1 MDIKRRHIGIVINS
15 MYKGFLL
22 SVAKILATE
31 HQVWIIARD
40 RFVRALAVKL
50 VPELEKQVI
59 VKEEFK
65 PKVTDILKEAVI
77 REKKYGEYFSMLI
90 SLDRGLGQGYLFN
103 AEKHPHVI
111 KSTWPHKRKIREILN
126 EFLFYEHVFEKC
138 GFDLVVGYD
147 RPIIFDL
154 ISRYHM
160 KKYLSIGI
168 GRRSDIHIWL
178 ENYFEEKEEYTRL
191 IKEKLND
198 KIDDNSNIEYKLYDH
213 FVKTKEELSYIYKY
227 SYAIRQSLYIIM
239 HQTYARLRGLHKKDG
254 YVFCGWVPTLFRA
267 VRNYRYLLKLGRRP
281 NELEGHRLVFFALH
295 QEPEISLL
303 NISPEFNNSMELISW
318 VSKSLP
324 ADTLLV
330 VKENPWAFG
339 VRPKSYY
346 YRLAKIPNLVWA
358 QPDISFLEW
367 IKWIK
372 NSSLVAA
379 ISGTVGFEAVYY
391 NKPVLSFGKHQII
404 NYLPTVR
411 YVNNFFDTRKSIE
424 KLLNL
429 NPEDKIFNI
438 SKHALHEAQLEAGFR
453 MPGFPKIDNSSE
465 LHLDLAQIAVDRL
478 YQEYSDF
485 FS

>member
-1 MDIKRRHIGIVINS
+1 MDIKRRNIGIVINS

-40 RFVRALAVKL
+40 RFVRELAFKL
-50 VPELEKQVI
+50 VPELEKQII
-59 VKEEFK
+59 VKEQFK
-65 PKVTDILKEAVI
+65 PKVTDTIKEAVI
-77 REKKYGEYFSMLI
+77 REKKYGETFSMLM

-111 KSTWPHKRKIREILN
+111 KSTWPHKIKIRSILN
-126 EFLFYEHVFEKC
+126 EFLFYEYVFEKC
-138 GFDLVVGYD
+138 GFDLVVGFD
-147 RPIIFDL
+147 RPVIFDL
-154 ISRYHM
+154 ILRYHM
-160 KKYLSIGI
+160 KRYLSVGI
-168 GRRSDIHIWL
+168 GRISDIHIWL

-191 IKEKLND
+191 IKEKLSD
-198 KIDDNSNIEYKLYDH
+198 KTDDNSNIEYKLYSH
-213 FVKTKEELSYIYKY
+213 FVNTKKELSYIYKY
-227 SYAIRQSLYIIM
+227 SYAVRQSLYMIM

-254 YVFCGWVPTLFRA
+254 YIFCGWIPTLFRA
-267 VRNYRYLLKLGRRP
+267 GRNYRYLLKLGKRP
-281 NELEGHRLVFFALH
+281 NELKGHRLVFFAMH
-295 QEPEISLL
+295 QEPEIALL
-303 NISPEFNNSMELISW
+303 NISPEFTNSMELISW

-330 VKENPWAFG
+330 VKENPWSFG

-346 YRLAKIPNLVWA
+346 SRLAKIPNLIWA
-358 QPDISFLEW
+358 QPDILSLEW
-367 IKWIK
+367 IQ

-391 NKPVLSFGKHQII
+391 NKPVLSFGRHQII

-411 YVNNFFDTRKSIE
+411 YVDNFFDTRKSIE
-424 KLLNL
+424 RLLDL
-429 NPEDKIFNI
+429 NPEDKIFNV
-438 SKHALHEAQLEAGFR
+438 SKYALHEAQLEAGFR
-453 MPGFPKIDNSSE
+453 MAGFEKIHNSSQ
-465 LHLDLAQIAVDRL
+465 LHLDMAQIAVDRL

>member
-1 MDIKRRHIGIVINS
+1 MAIKRRHIGIVINS

-22 SVAKILATE
+22 SLAKILAKD

-40 RFVRALAVKL
+40 RFVRELAVDL
-50 VPELEKQVI
+50 VPELKEQII

-65 PKVTDILKEAVI
+65 PKTVDILKEAVL
-77 REKKYGEYFSMLI
+77 REKKYGETFSMLM

-103 AEKHPHVI
+103 AEKHPHVV
-111 KSTWPHKRKIREILN
+111 KSTWPHKRKIRAILN
-126 EFLFYEHVFEKC
+126 EFLFYDHVFEKC
-138 GFDLVVGYD
+138 KFDLVVGYD
-147 RPIIFDL
+147 RPVIFDL
-154 ISRYHM
+154 IIRYHM
-160 KKYLSIGI
+160 KKYLSVGI
-168 GRRSDIHIWL
+168 GKISDIHLWL
-178 ENYFEEKEEYTRL
+178 ENYFEEKEAYTRL
-191 IKEKLND
+191 IKEKLSD
-198 KIDDNSNIEYKLYDH
+198 KIDDNRNIEYKLYDH
-213 FVKTKEELSYIYKY
+213 FVHTKKELNYIYRY
-227 SYAIRQSLYIIM
+227 SYAIRQSIYMIM

-267 VRNYRYLLKLGRRP
+267 ARNYRYLLKLGKSP

-318 VSKSLP
+318 VSKSLT

-330 VKENPWAFG
+330 VKENPWSFG

-358 QPDISFLEW
+358 QPDILSLE
-367 IKWIK
+367 WIK

-411 YVNNFFDTRKSIE
+411 YVDKFFDTRRSIE
-424 KLLNL
+424 MLLDL
-429 NPEDKIFNI
+429 NPEDNIFNI

-453 MPGFPKIDNSSE
+453 MPGFEKINDSSE

-478 YQEYSDF
+478 YQEYSGF

>member
-22 SVAKILATE
+22 SLAKILAKD

-40 RFVRALAVKL
+40 RFIRKLAVEL
-50 VPELEKQVI
+50 VPELEKQII

-65 PKVTDILKEAVI
+65 PQVTDIIEEAVN
-77 REKKYGEYFSMLI
+77 REKKYGEYFSMLM

-111 KSTWPHKRKIREILN
+111 KSTWPHKRKIRAILN
-126 EFLFYEHVFEKC
+126 EFLFYEYVFEKC
-138 GFDLVVGYD
+138 GFDLVIGFD
-147 RPIIFDL
+147 RPVIFDL
-154 ISRYHM
+154 IIRYHM
-160 KKYLSIGI
+160 KKYLSVGI
-168 GRRSDIHIWL
+168 GRISDIHVWL

-191 IKEKLND
+191 IKEKLRN
-198 KIDDNSNIEYKLYDH
+198 KTDDNGNIEYKLYDH
-213 FVKTKEELSYIYKY
+213 FVHTKNQLSYIYKY
-227 SYAIRQSLYIIM
+227 SYAIRQSLYIVM

-254 YVFCGWVPTLFRA
+254 YVFCGWIPTLFRA
-267 VRNYRYLLKLGRRP
+267 VGNHRYLLNLGRRP
-281 NELEGHRLVFFALH
+281 NELEGQRLVFFALH
-295 QEPEISLL
+295 QEPEIALL
-303 NISPEFNNSMELISW
+303 NISPDFNNSMELISW

-330 VKENPWAFG
+330 VKENPWSFG

-358 QPDISFLEW
+358 QPDISSLEW
-367 IKWIK
+367 IQK
-372 NSSLVAA
+372 SSLVAA

-411 YVNNFFDTRKSIE
+411 YVDNFFDTRRSIE
-424 KLLNL
+424 RLLDL
-429 NPEDKIFNI
+429 NPEEKIFNI

-453 MPGFPKIDNSSE
+453 MPGFAEIHNSSE
-465 LHLDLAQIAVDRL
+465 LHLDFAQTAVDRL
-478 YQEYSDF
+478 YQEYSGF